1 MTPTSTWL
9 VRLAVAYLVVGTSIG
24 SILLAGKGFE
34 IPAWLWALRPLHIE
48 FLLFGWMVQ
57 LAFGVASWI
66 LPRTPSRYSMRPVIA
81 AAVFLNVGLWMVGL
95 SGMGPAV
102 GGFASPSIG
111 GWDGLSTGL
120 ILAVFGRLSET
131 CAFAAFAYH
140 IWPRVRSFKG

>member
-1 MTPTSTWL
+1 MTPTSMWL

-24 SILLAGKGFE
+24 SILLGGKGFE

-81 AAVFLNVGLWMVGL
+81 AAVCLNVGVWMVGL
-95 SGMGPAV
+95 SGMGPSV
-102 GGFASPSIG
+102 GGLVGRSIG
-111 GWDGLSTGL
+111 GWDGFSVGL
-120 ILAVFGRLSET
+120 LLALIGRLFEI

-140 IWPRVRSFKG
+140 IWPRVRSFKD